1 MMLTVAVSLM
11 YSPRPSSPEIRR
23 GLSGVKVSITL
34 SSFSRQMKSCLVY
47 SKTSALFVTAMA
59 GSISSKSETP
69 IYIYWP
75 DHTYINVKKCYLLAV
90 PPATAIIVPE
100 TERAPP
106 NLDSPFTLR

>member
-11 YSPRPSSPEIRR
+11 YSPKPSSPEIRR

-34 SSFSRQMKSCLVY
+34 SSFSREMKSCLVY
-47 SKTSALFVTAMA
+47 SKISALFVTAMA

-69 IYIYWP
+69 IHWP

-90 PPATAIIVPE
+90 PPATAIIIPE